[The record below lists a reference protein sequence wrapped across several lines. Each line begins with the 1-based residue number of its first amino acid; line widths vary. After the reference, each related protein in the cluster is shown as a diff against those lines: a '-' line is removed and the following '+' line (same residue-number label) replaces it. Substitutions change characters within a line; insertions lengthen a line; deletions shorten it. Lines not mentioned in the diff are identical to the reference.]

1 MDTQNTTEMEDP
13 LLIKRVNKNLVFDV
27 YNSNTDRPANS
38 IVDNIKSLSSTNSV
52 ERRWENYAFATVVAH
67 RLHTRPRKYNRSLN
81 CELTEK

>member
-13 LLIKRVNKNLVFDV
+13 LLVKRVNKDLVFDV

-38 IVDNIKSLSSTNSV
+38 TLISLSSTNSV
-52 ERRWENYAFATVVAH
+52 ERRWENYTFATVVAH
-67 RLHTRPRKYNRSLN
+67 RLHTRPRKYKRSLK

>member
-13 LLIKRVNKNLVFDV
+13 LLVKRVNKDLVFDV

-38 IVDNIKSLSSTNSV
+38 TLISLSSTNSV
-52 ERRWENYAFATVVAH
+52 ERRWENYTFATVVAH
-67 RLHTRPRKYNRSLN
+67 RLHTRPRKYNRSLK

>member
-1 MDTQNTTEMEDP
+1 MDTQNTTEIEDP
-13 LLIKRVNKNLVFDV
+13 LLVKRVNKDLVFDV

-38 IVDNIKSLSSTNSV
+38 TLISLSSTNSV